1 MVAVAARLDRTE
13 AAEPRVK
20 VADAPLAGLLLLCR
34 QLDCPIGEG
43 EARSAAPLPED
54 ATGIG
59 ALARVAERLGFG
71 ARALRVGR
79 ARLARLPTPFLL
91 LGREAGKA
99 WLVRARAGGR
109 LVLVDA
115 LSGVVTADTPAAVA
129 RLGGRALLLRR
140 PAEEERARTLR
151 RTVLGRIGRPL
162 WEVGLASVVINLLA
176 LATPVFLMTVY
187 NKVIGHG
194 ALQTLDVLAVGMVSL
209 LGFELL
215 LRGLRGFIASHTGA
229 RLDALIGSE
238 VVHHIL
244 RLPYRAFETM
254 PAGQLTERL
263 RQLDQLR
270 QFLTGGL
277 PLLVVDL
284 AFVGLFV
291 AALLVLSPTMA
302 WITLAA
308 VPPFLLVSLL
318 AQRRQAAL
326 GRQGFRTAAAKTSC
340 LAEAVTQA
348 LTIKALGLEPE
359 IERRFERRL
368 VESSIAGYRAG
379 NLASL
384 VAGAGQAVQHLTALA
399 LVYLGARMVVA
410 GELSVG
416 ALVACNILAARALA
430 PIRQLFGAWQQLQQA
445 REAWTRLDALLGEAP
460 EPVGRATVGAFRGE
474 VRFEAVTFRYAAGKA
489 PALADLTLAIEPGT
503 ILAVVGAPGSGKS
516 TFVRLL
522 LGLERP
528 DEGRVLLD
536 GVDVTRLRPA
546 DLRGRIAVVPQ
557 EIQLF
562 QGTIADNIG
571 LGAADRSPE
580 RIVAAARFAGLH
592 PIVQRLPEGYD
603 TLLGE
608 RGAGLS
614 AGQRQLVAIA
624 RALVRNP
631 RLLVLDEATSALD
644 QASEAQLLDN
654 LRRAGGGR
662 TIVLVTHRLALLG
675 RCDRAVVLQQGR
687 LAREGPAAEILAQL
701 QARAGRPELRAV
713 G

>member
-1 MVAVAARLDRTE
+1 MVAVAAG
-13 AAEPRVK
+13 AATSAAGDPGPARG
-20 VADAPLAGLLLLCR
+20 DAALAGLLLLCR
-34 QLDCPIGEG
+34 ELDAPIDEA
-43 EARSAAPLPED
+43 EARAAAPLPEE
-54 ATGIG
+54 AVGIG
-59 ALARVAERLGFG
+59 ALARLAQRLGFS

-79 ARLARLPTPFLL
+79 GRLARLPTPFLL
-91 LGREAGKA
+91 IGREPGRA
-99 WLVRARAGGR
+99 WLARARAGGR
-109 LVLVDA
+109 LVLVDPLTGTTRA
-115 LSGVVTADTPAAVA
+115 ETPAAVA
-129 RLGGRALLLRR
+129 RLARQALLLAR
-140 PAEEERARTLR
+140 PAEEERRTLG
-151 RTVLGRIGRPL
+151 RTLLGRIGRPL
-162 WEVGLASVVINLLA
+162 WEIGLASVVINLLA

-194 ALQTLDVLAVGMVSL
+194 ALETLDVLALGMVSL

-277 PLLVVDL
+277 PLLAVDL
-284 AFVGLFV
+284 AFVGLFM
-291 AALLVLSPTMA
+291 AALFALSPAMG

-308 VPPFLLVSLL
+308 VPLFLLLSLV

-326 GRQGFRTAAAKTSC
+326 DRQGFRAAAAKTSC
-340 LAEAVTQA
+340 LAEAVSQA

-368 VESSIAGYRAG
+368 IASSIAGYRAG

-384 VAGAGQAVQHLTALA
+384 VGGTGQAVQHLTALM
-399 LVYLGARMVVA
+399 LVYVGARMVVA
-410 GELSVG
+410 GDLSVG

-445 REAWTRLDALLGEAP
+445 REAWRRIDALLGEAP
-460 EPVGRATVGAFRGE
+460 ERPGRAMVGEFRGAIRLE
-474 VRFEAVTFRYAAGKA
+474 RVSFRYALDKA
-489 PALADLTLAIEPGT
+489 PALHELSLDIAPGT
-503 ILAVVGAPGSGKS
+503 TTAIVGAPGSGKS
-516 TFVRLL
+516 TLVRLL
-522 LGLERP
+522 LGLERSG
-528 DEGRVLLD
+528 DGRVLLD
-536 GVDVTRLRPA
+536 GVEVTRLAPA
-546 DLRGRIAVVPQ
+546 ELRTRIGVVPQ
-557 EIQLF
+557 EIHLF
-562 QGTIADNIG
+562 EGTIAENIG
-571 LGAADRSPE
+571 LGAAERSLG
-580 RIVAAARFAGLH
+580 RIVAASRFVGLD
-592 PIVQRLPEGYD
+592 PIVRRLPDGYE
-603 TLLGE
+603 TMLGE
-608 RGAGLS
+608 RGVGLS

-662 TIVLVTHRLALLG
+662 TIVLVTHRLALLA
-675 RCDRAVVLQQGR
+675 RCDVAVLLQHGR
-687 LAREGPAAEILAQL
+687 LVRCGPAAEIASMLGA
-701 QARAGRPELRAV
+701 AAARPELRAA